1 MKTKSKFAAAI
12 FGAALVLGACGGG
25 DDSASGDKEAGGSD
39 VDPDKVYQA
48 NCATCHGG
56 NLEGMNGPELAHIGG
71 ELSEDEIHDII
82 ENGKSGGMPGGLI
95 KGEELD
101 AVAKWLSEKK

>member
-1 MKTKSKFAAAI
+1 MKNKLLGVM

-25 DDSASGDKEAGGSD
+25 GNNASDNGNGSTAD
-39 VDPDKVYQA
+39 VDAEKVYQA
-48 NCATCHGG
+48 SCASCHGG
-56 NLEGMNGPELAHIGG
+56 NLEGRGTAPALANIGS
-71 ELSEDEIHDII
+71 ELSEAEIRDII
-82 ENGKSGGMPGGLI
+82 ENGTPNGMPGGLI

>member
-1 MKTKSKFAAAI
+1 MKLKNKFLATI

-25 DDSASGDKEAGGSD
+25 GDDKAGDKDSAAGN
-39 VDPDKVYQA
+39 VDADKVFQA
-48 NCATCHGG
+48 NCASCHGG
-56 NLEGMNGPELAHIGG
+56 NLEGGAGPALANIGG
-71 ELSEDEIHDII
+71 ELSESEIHDTI

-95 KGEELD
+95 KGDDLD